1 MQSKGSVLIFLAIL
15 AFPLI
20 ALSTDHNIFFG
31 VTAALVALTSI
42 KSIHSLL
49 MYRGFQEHEPDEEL
63 ESDLDELIGIDI
75 RKFGEGLS
83 VVVNMVIIVFLVYC
97 AFFLETLPLKGIV
110 TLAIMLRIHF
120 IIRKTRKS
128 GEGFDKNRHKPQIFI
143 SSISNLAVV
152 LFTILNKLSQL
163 SW

>member
-1 MQSKGSVLIFLAIL
+1 
-15 AFPLI
+15 
-20 ALSTDHNIFFG
+20 
-31 VTAALVALTSI
+31 
-42 KSIHSLL
+42 